1 MNWTLSRKISLLA
14 MLVSSLAVLGAALVG
29 IWQQHEVSSA
39 QVERQLH
46 ILAEATAYNVAA
58 PSMFSDDKAASEAL
72 KALRVDPSVVAAR
85 LTLPNGQLL
94 AEYHHA
100 RADAAIDKRIMV
112 NVIWEDEKVGNLY
125 LDADLSALR
134 EQLHRQLILALT
146 TALIALVFAGI
157 LAQSLTHIL
166 VKPLRSLSDIAQT
179 VGTDGDYSKR
189 APVVNN
195 RDEVGQLTKRF
206 NAMLERI
213 ENQDNE
219 LRKQQELLEQRVD
232 DRTAQLRQATERAE
246 GASRAKSEFLAVM
259 SHEIR
264 TPLNGILGMTSL
276 LLDTPLD
283 VQQKSFARV
292 ARRSGEDLLTIINDI
307 LDFSK
312 IEVGKL
318 ELEPRPFQINNLL
331 EDLAERYAPIA
342 QGKGLELICDTPT
355 PPLSVEGDSVRL
367 GQVLTNLLSNAIKFT
382 ERGEVLLALTCDEQ
396 TDTTATLHFVVRD
409 TGIGIT
415 PAQSVK
421 LFNAFTQA
429 DSSMNRRYGGTG
441 LGLVISQRLINQMG
455 GNIVLESEPGI
466 GSYFHFTLT
475 LPKVNDL
482 RNHQMVEGFEH
493 LRVLVVDDNETNRD
507 ILQYWLRSWGVTP
520 VMAESGTQ
528 ALTLLDSHASRDEP
542 IDILL
547 TDWMMPKM
555 DGGEM
560 IKLVRD
566 DQRFDTLSIVVLS
579 SAGMAT
585 NPVLSESVVFLSKP
599 VRQSELHNIL
609 ANRLKQPQPDQEV
622 FEPQH
627 IWLPKLRGN
636 VLLAEDNL
644 VNQEVALAILQIVG
658 VSVKVAENGQAALTM
673 LEQYPY
679 AFDLVLMDC
688 QMPVMDGFEASAR
701 IRQREKNQGLSKLPI
716 IALTANAILGDRE
729 NCLAKGMD
737 DYLSKPFSAE
747 QLHQVLARWLPAAD
761 HIEIKNS
768 DVTKNMG
775 TNKNPEIIK
784 NNLTSSRANQQID
797 LNQQAIQN
805 QQKNQNQQPNLNQ
818 QTVSVQI
825 DRKVIAHLQALR
837 GDLLPRVIQ
846 LYRETSPGLLDAMQ
860 AAIAQGDS
868 SQLYKSAHSL
878 KNSSA
883 NLGINQLADCCRELE
898 ARARQ
903 EDLHDVV
910 ALFNSIKNLYAAAS
924 IALARYEDG
933 GKNAK

>member
-1 MNWTLSRKISLLA
+1 MTVTWTLSRKISLLA

-29 IWQQHEVSSA
+29 VWQQHQVSSE

-46 ILAEATAYNVAA
+46 ILADATAFNVAA
-58 PSMFSDDKAASEAL
+58 PSMFSDEKAASEAL
-72 KALRVDPSVVAAR
+72 KALRVDPRVVAAR

-100 RADAAIDKRIMV
+100 KENDNAIDKRIMV
-112 NVIWEDEKVGNLY
+112 NVIWEEENVGNLY
-125 LDADLSALR
+125 LDADLSTLR
-134 EQLHRQLILALT
+134 EQLHRQLVLAIT
-146 TALIALVFAGI
+146 TSLIALVFAGI

-166 VKPLRSLSDIAQT
+166 IKPLRSLSDVAQA
-179 VGTDGDYSKR
+179 VGTDGNYSQR
-189 APVVNN
+189 APAVNSQ
-195 RDEVGQLTKRF
+195 DEVGLLTTRF

-219 LRKQQELLEQRVD
+219 LRKQQELLEQRVE

-283 VQQKSFARV
+283 AQQKGFARV

-382 ERGEVLLALTCDEQ
+382 ERGEVLLALECVEQ
-396 TDTTATLHFVVRD
+396 TETSATLHFIVRD
-409 TGIGIT
+409 TGIGIS
-415 PAQSVK
+415 PAQSAK

-455 GNIVLESEPGI
+455 GNIVLESEPDI

-475 LPKVNDL
+475 MPKVNDL

-493 LRVLVVDDNETNRD
+493 LQVLVVDDNETNRD
-507 ILQYWLRSWGVTP
+507 ILRYWLRSWGVIP
-520 VMAESGTQ
+520 IMAESGRQ
-528 ALTLLDSHASRDEP
+528 ALALLDSHANRGQP

-547 TDWMMPKM
+547 SDWMMPQM
-555 DGGEM
+555 DGSEL
-560 IKLVRD
+560 IKLIRD
-566 DQRFDTLSIVVLS
+566 DKRFDTLSIVVLS

-585 NPVLSESVVFLSKP
+585 DSALSESVTFLSKP

-609 ANRLKQPQPDQEV
+609 ANHLQQPHLRQDASEQ
-622 FEPQH
+622 QH

-658 VSVKVAENGQAALTM
+658 VNVKVAENGQAALTM

-679 AFDLVLMDC
+679 IFDLVLMDC
-688 QMPVMDGFEASAR
+688 QMPVMDGFEATAK
-701 IRQREKNQGLSKLPI
+701 IRQREKNKGLVKLPI
-716 IALTANAILGDRE
+716 IALTANAIVGDRE

-747 QLHQVLARWLPAAD
+747 QLHQVLARWLPVAD
-761 HIEIKNS
+761 NIENKIPDTRKNFEINVNKNS
-768 DVTKNMG
+768 VREQNH
-775 TNKNPEIIK
+775 NK
-784 NNLTSSRANQQID
+784 
-797 LNQQAIQN
+797 
-805 QQKNQNQQPNLNQ
+805 
-818 QTVSVQI
+818 QTLSVQI

-846 LYRETSPGLLDAMQ
+846 LFRETTPGLLDSMQ
-860 AAIAQGDS
+860 AAIAENDS

-883 NLGINQLADCCRELE
+883 NLGISQLADCCRELE
-898 ARARQ
+898 VRARQ
-903 EDLHDVV
+903 QDMQDIVE
-910 ALFNSIKNLYAAAS
+910 LFNNIKDLYFAALN
-924 IALARYEDG
+924 ALTRYENG
-933 GKNAK
+933 GKNAE